1 MNNYKQRFRKFYK
14 HITDFNNSIEGK
26 PTYDGYIY
34 VTAHSAFEHFISQEL
49 NLLLDRVEKEIGED
63 EYEEEE
69 FIEGKNMLRDE
80 LRQKIEEIRKEI

>member
-1 MNNYKQRFRKFYK
+1 MNNYKQRFREKAFGVTK
-14 HITDFNNSIEGK
+14 DTSGK
-26 PTYDGYIY
+26 IRNYIFLED
-34 VTAHSAFEHFISQEL
+34 AEDFISQEL

-69 FIEGKNMLRDE
+69 FIEGKNMLRAE